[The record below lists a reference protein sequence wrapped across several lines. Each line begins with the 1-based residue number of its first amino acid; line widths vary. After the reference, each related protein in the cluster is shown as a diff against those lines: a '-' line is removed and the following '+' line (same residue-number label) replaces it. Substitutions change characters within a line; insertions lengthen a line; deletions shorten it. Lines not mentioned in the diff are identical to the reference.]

1 MKDKVLIFDY
11 GATLDTNGIHW
22 YYIFKQEHLR
32 YNDFLSD
39 EQLRDA
45 YIYAE
50 QTISKQ
56 HLVEAKD
63 NFLQTLLIKVNLQYE
78 RLCEQGVILENMYHV
93 QEVAENCYNIAKQ
106 NILNVKPMLQYF
118 AKEYRLAIV
127 SNFYGNLESVLTDY
141 DIRQDFE
148 TVVESAVIG
157 VSKPDKKLL
166 LTCFERMDIKPESAV
181 IIGDSYKKD
190 IVPAKQLGASTIWIK
205 GQSWKD
211 NPSFTPL
218 ADITITDI
226 AELQNIL

>member
-1 MKDKVLIFDY
+1 MKNKALIFDY

-56 HLVEAKD
+56 HLVEPKD

-78 RLCEQGVILENMYHV
+78 RLYKQGVILENMYHV
-93 QEVAENCYNIAKQ
+93 NEVAENCYNIAKQ
-106 NILNVKPMLQYF
+106 NILNVKPMLQYL

-166 LTCFERMDIKPESAV
+166 LTCFERMNIKPENAV

-226 AELQNIL
+226 VELQNIL

>member
-1 MKDKVLIFDY
+1 MKNKVLIFDY

-32 YNDFLSD
+32 YNDFLTD

-50 QTISKQ
+50 QTISKK

-63 NFLQTLLIKVNLQYE
+63 NFLQTLLVKVNLQYE
-78 RLCEQGVILENMYHV
+78 RLYEQGVILKNMYHV
-93 QEVAENCYNIAKQ
+93 KEVAENCYNIAKQ
-106 NILNVKPMLQYF
+106 NILNIKPMLQYF

-141 DIRQDFE
+141 DIRQDFAV
-148 TVVESAVIG
+148 VVESAVVG

-166 LTCFERMDIKPESAV
+166 LTCFERMNIKPEDAV
-181 IIGDSYKKD
+181 VIGDSYKKD

-205 GQSWKD
+205 GQSWKET
-211 NPSFTPL
+211 PSFTPL
-218 ADITITDI
+218 ADNVITDI
-226 AELQNIL
+226 SELQNIL